1 MTRTSALAPLRSR
14 DFAWYYASRTVNQ
27 SGSVMAGI
35 ALTFAVLDLTGSAS
49 DLGIVMAARMTPMV
63 VLLLWGGVIADRF
76 SRSVVIQVSN
86 VVSGLS
92 QAAVATLVL
101 THTAQ
106 IWQIV
111 ALSLVNGVAS
121 AFSFPAFASVLPQ
134 LVARDQLQQAN
145 ALLSISRNALMVLGP
160 SIGAL
165 IVVTTGSGWALAVDA
180 ATWLV
185 AAALLLPVR
194 LPPVERADASASM
207 FSDLRA
213 GWGFFIGTS
222 WLWIV
227 VLAFGALNALLGV
240 WLVVGPA
247 VAQDTIGRQG
257 WGLVLSAEAIGLLL
271 TALVL
276 LRVRLSRPLLTGMV
290 GTALGALPMIALGL
304 HPHLVLLVAIA
315 LVAGMGSELF
325 GLGWNLAMQEHV
337 PADMLSRA
345 SSYDALG
352 SLIATP
358 LGTLL
363 AGPLALAVG
372 ARATLVGAGATYLAI
387 CAAVLTSR
395 SVRTLPRSD
404 SVVGSSVSTSVS

>member
-1 MTRTSALAPLRSR
+1 MTRVSSLGPLRQR
-14 DFAWYYASRTVNQ
+14 EFAWYFASRSVNQ

-49 DLGIVMAARMTPMV
+49 DLGVVMAARMTPMV

-76 SRSVVIQVSN
+76 SRTVVIQVSN
-86 VVSGLS
+86 VVSGLT
-92 QAAVATLVL
+92 QAAIAVLVL
-101 THTAQ
+101 THSAQ

-111 ALSLVNGVAS
+111 VLSLVNGAAS
-121 AFSFPAFASVLPQ
+121 AFSFPALASVLPQ

-145 ALLSISRNALMVLGP
+145 ALMSISRNALMVLGP
-160 SIGAL
+160 SVGAL
-165 IVVTTGSGWALAVDA
+165 IVVTVGSGWALAVDA

-185 AAALLLPVR
+185 SAALLLPVR
-194 LPPVERADASASM
+194 LPPVDRLDVSMGMFAD
-207 FSDLRA
+207 LKA
-213 GWGFFIGTS
+213 GWGYFVGTT
-222 WLWIV
+222 WLWVV
-227 VLAFGALNALLGV
+227 VLAFGAINALTGV

-290 GTALGALPMIALGL
+290 GTAVGALPMITLGI
-304 HPHLVLLVAIA
+304 HPHLMLLVVIA
-315 LVAGMGSELF
+315 LLAGIGGELF

-337 PADMLSRA
+337 PGDMLSRA

-358 LGTLL
+358 LGTLV

-372 ARATLVGAGATYLAI
+372 SRATLVGAGVLYLAI
-387 CAAVLTSR
+387 CALVLTSR

-404 SVVGSSVSTSVS
+404 SSVATTDMTSLS

>member
-1 MTRTSALAPLRSR
+1 MSRASSLAPLRQR
-14 DFAWYYASRTVNQ
+14 DFAWYYASRSVNQ

-76 SRSVVIQVSN
+76 SRSLVIQVSN
-86 VVSGLS
+86 VVSGLT
-92 QAAVATLVL
+92 QAAIAALVL

-111 ALSLVNGVAS
+111 VLSLVNGISS
-121 AFSFPAFASVLPQ
+121 AFSFPALASVMPQ
-134 LVARDQLQQAN
+134 LVPRDQLQQAN
-145 ALLSISRNALMVLGP
+145 ALMSISRNALMVLGP
-160 SIGAL
+160 SVGAL
-165 IVVTTGSGWALAVDA
+165 IVVTVGSGWALAVDA

-185 AAALLLPVR
+185 AAGLLLPVR
-194 LPPVERADASASM
+194 LPPVDRSHTSAGVLA
-207 FSDLRA
+207 DLRE
-213 GWGFFIGTS
+213 GWGYFVGTT
-222 WLWIV
+222 WLWVV
-227 VLAFGALNALLGV
+227 VLAFGAINALTGV

-271 TALVL
+271 TALIL

-290 GTALGALPMIALGL
+290 GTAVGAVPMITLGL
-304 HPHLVLLVAIA
+304 DPQLALLVVIA
-315 LVAGMGSELF
+315 LIAGMGSELF

-337 PADMLSRA
+337 PEEMLSRA

-358 LGTLL
+358 LGTIA

-372 ARATLVGAGATYLAI
+372 DSTTLVGAGVLYLAI
-387 CAAVLTSR
+387 CAAVLMSR
-395 SVRTLPRSD
+395 AVRTLPRADAQLPSP
-404 SVVGSSVSTSVS
+404 SHVPR